1 MNSRTIVIS
10 AVNLTS
16 GGPLTIL
23 QECLSYLNSSPL
35 LATYEVI
42 ALVHDR
48 KLADFPHIRY
58 IELPSSKKHWINRL
72 YYEYVYFRRLS
83 HRLKPYL
90 WLSLHDTTPNVRAHR
105 RAVYMHNPIIFNS
118 VRLRNWKFDKTYI
131 LFTLFYKYLY
141 RINIRKN
148 DFYIVQQNWFKE
160 SIGRMFRIDPDKI
173 VVARPVNRSQTN
185 LSAAPPICRPCR
197 TFFFP
202 SLSRPFKNFEVV
214 CQAVEILNG
223 RTAKDFKV
231 VLTIDGTESKYSTW
245 VYNRYKHVRHIEF
258 TGLLDKNR

>member
-1 MNSRTIVIS
+1 
-10 AVNLTS
+10 
-16 GGPLTIL
+16 
-23 QECLSYLNSSPL
+23 
-35 LATYEVI
+35 
-42 ALVHDR
+42 
-48 KLADFPHIRY
+48 
-58 IELPSSKKHWINRL
+58 
-72 YYEYVYFRRLS
+72 
-83 HRLKPYL
+83 
-90 WLSLHDTTPNVRAHR
+90 
-105 RAVYMHNPIIFNS
+105 MHNSIIFGS
-118 VRLRNWKFDKTYI
+118 VRLRDWKFDKTYI

-160 SIGRMFRIDPDKI
+160 SIGRTFRIDLDKV
-173 VVARPVNRSQTN
+173 VVARPVNRPQTN
-185 LSAAPPICRPCR
+185 LSATPSIYRPCR

-258 TGLLDKNR
+258 TGLLDKKQMNEYYAATGLSAFPVTALRHGGYPFQEFARYARPMILADKDYAREAAEGCARVAFFHSGRP